1 MVGDV
6 SYCHWRA
13 NCVCLNLQ
21 ASISKTCGG
30 EEGKLGDETI
40 GGPSLGQY
48 FDLLSKCFDLTPK
61 KECQA
66 C

>member
-1 MVGDV
+1 MYVQ
-6 SYCHWRA
+6 
-13 NCVCLNLQ
+13 VCKLRYPKLVV
-21 ASISKTCGG
+21 G

-48 FDLLSKCFDLTPK
+48 FDLLSECFDLTPK

-66 C
+66 R